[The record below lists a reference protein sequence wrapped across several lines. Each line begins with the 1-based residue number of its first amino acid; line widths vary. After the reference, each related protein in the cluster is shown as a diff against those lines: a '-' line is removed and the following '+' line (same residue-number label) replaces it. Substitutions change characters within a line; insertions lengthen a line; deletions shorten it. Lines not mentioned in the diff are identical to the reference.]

1 MRFRGF
7 LLDFS
12 TLRHWRPNWM
22 ICNPCVY
29 KFDYILKMESF
40 STDSAA
46 VLKQVL
52 FKILIIINLLLDK
65 LEFPSR
71 PYIDLV

>member
-29 KFDYILKMESF
+29 EFDYILKMESF

-52 FKILIIINLLLDK
+52 FK
-65 LEFPSR
+65 
-71 PYIDLV
+71 Y

>member
-29 KFDYILKMESF
+29 EFDYILKMESF

-52 FKILIIINLLLDK
+52 FEILIIINLCIFMDK
-65 LEFPSR
+65 FGFPSR
-71 PYIDLV
+71 PFID

>member
-29 KFDYILKMESF
+29 EFDYILKMESF

-52 FKILIIINLLLDK
+52 FKILIIINLLLEK